1 MSRPP
6 EREPAKR
13 GPQRELWRALEE
25 IESHRP
31 LPRLAPPLDPVEWRK
46 QLALKAAALAEIEK
60 FKPWWLT

>member
-6 EREPAKR
+6 ERDPAKR
-13 GPQRELWRALEE
+13 ATQRELWNALES

-31 LPRLAPPLDPVEWRK
+31 LPPPAPPLDPVAWKK